1 MVSIEILC
9 DPKERIVSAVFEPR
23 IAESFRRIV
32 LPALI
37 APFDAHAY
45 FKAQPGLWAHPSFLA
60 RIVARVEG
68 DVVGEH
74 DSLLLGAS
82 IKELSISKGAEVPFP
97 KNKEIESCLSEHHLF
112 TEAEVCWVVKQV
124 KDGNLT
130 LARGTH
136 QLFLRDSF
144 VYLFWS
150 EDGPL
155 GRWCVS
161 ALERTQNENLMTRV
175 DFVLVPEM

>member
-1 MVSIEILC
+1 M
-9 DPKERIVSAVFEPR
+9 SAVFEPR
-23 IAESFRRIV
+23 ITESFRRIV

-37 APFDAHAY
+37 APFDAYAY
-45 FKAQPGLWAHPSFLA
+45 FKAQPGLWAHPSFLN

-74 DSLLLGAS
+74 DSLLWGAS
-82 IKELSISKGAEVPFP
+82 TQDLLTSKDGEIPRLR
-97 KNKEIESCLSEHHLF
+97 NKEIEDLLPERHLF
-112 TEAEVCWVVKQV
+112 TEAQVCRVIRQV
-124 KDGNLT
+124 KDGDLT
-130 LARGTH
+130 LVRGTY

-144 VYLFWS
+144 VCLFWS

-155 GRWCVS
+155 GRWCVMS
-161 ALERTQNENLMTRV
+161 FERAGNENLMTRV